1 MLNRCGWISYSG
13 GKGTLFWG
21 NYHFLV
27 MNDHLWG
34 PSVYGDKSFTKIQ
47 ARVRPP
53 PIKAMPGFWE
63 GMVGHPIPKWDTF
76 LKIQQQ
82 SNSLYLWSCDI
93 YSFSFDAKSLMPL
106 LLSGS
111 NFIQIHWSRGVRWT
125 LLVHCCT
132 IFLDLKYRWSIK
144 KSKYKWKII

>member
-1 MLNRCGWISYSG
+1 MRLN
-13 GKGTLFWG
+13 KLFWG
-21 NYHFLV
+21 KRNTFLGKLSLFGDEWSPLRALSV
-27 MNDHLWG
+27 WG
-34 PSVYGDKSFTKIQ
+34 QILHKNPGKGQT
-47 ARVRPP
+47 P

-111 NFIQIHWSRGVRWT
+111 NFIQIRWSRGVRWT